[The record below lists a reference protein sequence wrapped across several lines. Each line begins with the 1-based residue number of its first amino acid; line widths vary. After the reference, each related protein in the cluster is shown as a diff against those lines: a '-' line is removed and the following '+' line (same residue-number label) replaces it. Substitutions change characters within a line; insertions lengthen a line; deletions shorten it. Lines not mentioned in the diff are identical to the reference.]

1 MCGRL
6 ADPITYRCAAAPF
19 GPGHRDSPRSWCW
32 SGSTLS
38 ERSGESPQSLPDVV
52 AGDAID
58 PFRKPLSESPR
69 HGRGGEVDGYHVL
82 RYGTE
87 HTDPVRAVL
96 VTVALAGSGTST
108 EDAPA
113 SAEPASRA
121 SRRLSSATGTVW
133 SVDSTAR

>member
-1 MCGRL
+1 MPMCGRL

-19 GPGHRDSPRSWCW
+19 GPGDRDSPRWWCW

-87 HTDPVRAVL
+87 HTDPLRAVL
-96 VTVALAGSGTST
+96 DQACHGRAGRIRYRPRT
-108 EDAPA
+108 PA
-113 SAEPASRA
+113 RRGGEPGS
-121 SRRLSSATGTVW
+121 
-133 SVDSTAR
+133 